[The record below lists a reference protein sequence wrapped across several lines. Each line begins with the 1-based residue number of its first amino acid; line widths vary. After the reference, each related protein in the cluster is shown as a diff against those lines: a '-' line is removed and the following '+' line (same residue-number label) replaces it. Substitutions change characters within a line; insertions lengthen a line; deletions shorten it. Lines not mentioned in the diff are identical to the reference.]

1 MPGHLEAATK
11 SLLHRGPDDGDQWL
25 SADGRVGLGHRRLS
39 IIDLSAFG
47 RQPMTSSCGQWIMVF
62 NGEVYNFKDI
72 RGELEVLGHR
82 FRGSGDSEVI
92 LAAFAQ
98 WGLDAVDRF
107 IGMFAI
113 ALWHKATQEL
123 HLIRDR
129 VGVKPLYYHWD
140 RGTLCF
146 GSELKA
152 LRAFRHWTPEVD
164 QEGLLDYLRY
174 GYIAHPRTIYRK
186 VYKLPAAHRLVLR
199 RDGGMDIRRYWSP
212 LAQAGARDSRS
223 EGELTEELESL
234 MVSAFGYRMIADVP
248 VGVFL
253 SGGIDS
259 SLVTAILQKNS
270 TQQIRTF
277 TIGFGESG
285 YDESPHAE
293 AVARHLGTNHA
304 TRTLTVDEAMRI
316 LPKWGDL
323 YDEPFADSSGIP
335 QFLVSR
341 VAAQDVKVVLSGDGG
356 DEMFSGYA
364 SYETVLQRLAKLRRI
379 PEGVRSAG
387 AGVLGMVPWYEID
400 EWLASRRLSGASLP
414 LRKALTWQA
423 IKFQERL
430 APQPEGRHF
439 DLACRFFPDRELRQ
453 LLRSEPRET
462 QPSCDTYPTG
472 VGDRMCL
479 WDLEHYMAEDIL
491 TKVDRA
497 TMAASIEGR
506 EPLLDHRIVEFAF
519 SIPFRFKR
527 GPLGAKHLLRKI
539 LYKHV
544 PRELVERPKRGFSVP
559 LRVWFGGD
567 LRALLDRY
575 LAPSRLRRQGL
586 IDPEP
591 VAHLLRRLDAGDPL
605 SIDRVWAVL
614 AFQMWH
620 ERWMEQ

>member
-1 MPGHLEAATK
+1 
-11 SLLHRGPDDGDQWL
+11 
-25 SADGRVGLGHRRLS
+25 
-39 IIDLSAFG
+39 
-47 RQPMTSSCGQWIMVF
+47 
-62 NGEVYNFKDI
+62 
-72 RGELEVLGHR
+72 
-82 FRGSGDSEVI
+82 
-92 LAAFAQ
+92 
-98 WGLDAVDRF
+98 
-107 IGMFAI
+107 
-113 ALWHKATQEL
+113 
-123 HLIRDR
+123 
-129 VGVKPLYYHWD
+129 
-140 RGTLCF
+140 
-146 GSELKA
+146 
-152 LRAFRHWTPEVD
+152 
-164 QEGLLDYLRY
+164 
-174 GYIAHPRTIYRK
+174 
-186 VYKLPAAHRLVLR
+186 
-199 RDGGMDIRRYWSP
+199 
-212 LAQAGARDSRS
+212 
-223 EGELTEELESL
+223 
-234 MVSAFGYRMIADVP
+234 
-248 VGVFL
+248 
-253 SGGIDS
+253 
-259 SLVTAILQKNS
+259 
-270 TQQIRTF
+270 
-277 TIGFGESG
+277 
-285 YDESPHAE
+285 
-293 AVARHLGTNHA
+293 
-304 TRTLTVDEAMRI
+304 
-316 LPKWGDL
+316 
-323 YDEPFADSSGIP
+323 
-335 QFLVSR
+335 
-341 VAAQDVKVVLSGDGG
+341 
-356 DEMFSGYA
+356 MFSGYA

-379 PEGVRSAG
+379 PKGVRSAS

-414 LRKALTWQA
+414 LRRGLTWQA

-527 GPLGAKHLLRKI
+527 GPLGSKHLLRKI